1 MTAGP
6 RLYAVIMAGGS
17 GTRFWPLSRRRRP
30 KQFLPISGP
39 KTMIE
44 ETVSRLR
51 PDLPSEHILTIS
63 DAAQAR
69 TIRGLLP
76 GLPARNVLVE
86 PEARNTAASLI
97 LATAVVHRRDP
108 GAVVFALPADN
119 RITDRALFLK
129 KLRAAA
135 RAAAEGEVIVTF
147 GVPPAFP
154 STGFGYIRF
163 ADRGARLLDGEVLHP
178 VLGFR
183 EKPDLGRA
191 REFLARGRHF
201 WNSGMFLWRSDVFGR
216 KLAAHAPDFHA
227 HWRRTLRALE
237 GGGRRALSAV
247 FREIPATSIDYAL
260 MEKAEGVLM
269 IRGDFGWSD
278 VGTWSALSE
287 IWPKDDGGNA
297 GRGRTLFL
305 DSRGCLVHSPDRL
318 TAVVGLDDVI
328 VVDTPDALLVCHKGS
343 DQKVKDVI
351 DRLKRDRRT
360 KYL

>member
-30 KQFLPISGP
+30 KQFLPIAGT

-44 ETVSRLR
+44 ETVGRLR
-51 PDLPSEHILTIS
+51 PYLPAGRILTIS

-69 TIRGLLP
+69 TIRGLVP

-97 LATAVVHRRDP
+97 LASAIVHQRDP
-108 GAVVFALPADN
+108 QAVVFALPADN

-129 KLRAAA
+129 KLRAAV

-147 GVPPAFP
+147 GVPPSFP

-191 REFLARGRHF
+191 REFLAKGRHF
-201 WNSGMFLWRSDVFGR
+201 WNSGMFLWRADVFGR
-216 KLAAHAPDFHA
+216 KLAAHAPDFHP
-227 HWRRTLRALE
+227 HWLRTLQALKS
-237 GGGRRALSAV
+237 GGRRSLAAV
-247 FREIPATSIDYAL
+247 FRRIPATSIDYAL
-260 MEKAEGVLM
+260 MEKAKGVVM

-278 VGTWSALSE
+278 VGTWSALAA
-287 IWPKDDGGNA
+287 IWPKDDAGNA
-297 GRGRTLFL
+297 CRGRALFV
-305 DSRGCLVHSPDRL
+305 DSRGCLVHGPDRL

-351 DRLKRDRRT
+351 DRLKRDRKTR
-360 KYL
+360 YL